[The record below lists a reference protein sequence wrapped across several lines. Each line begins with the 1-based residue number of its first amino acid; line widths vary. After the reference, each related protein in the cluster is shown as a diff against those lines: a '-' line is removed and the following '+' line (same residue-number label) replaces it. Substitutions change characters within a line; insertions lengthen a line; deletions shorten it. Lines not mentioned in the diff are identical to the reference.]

1 MCPFLDDE
9 ESDNSEFVEEESSR
23 INFFKNDRKFFIIGG
38 ASAVVAFTVIC
49 YVLYFNSKP
58 VDLEDL
64 PVIHAENTPFKIK
77 PKVNEQVK
85 HQDKTVYDNISGD
98 SRKVVE
104 KIAKPVEEVVSLPE
118 TDVED
123 VLSEEEKN
131 DIIQA
136 FDELAPKTEPERK
149 VKPVK
154 EKKTTPARVEELTIV
169 EEKPK
174 PKPKLQPPL
183 KSIKQENKAPIKPI
197 KQEKKASVVKKK
209 KRLKDVLK
217 DVVAEEMQS
226 LSSYEKPYVMVQIA
240 SVPTKAAAE
249 AEYNRILYRNKYL
262 KKVGKRIYKVNLG
275 TNKGVRYRVQVG
287 PFSNRE
293 KAKHIV
299 EKLRDSGCSAYISK

>member
-9 ESDNSEFVEEESSR
+9 ESDNNEFIEEERSR

-38 ASAVVAFTVIC
+38 ASAIVAFAVIC
-49 YVLYFNSKP
+49 YVLCFNSKP

-98 SRKVVE
+98 SRKVTE
-104 KIAKPVEEVVSLPE
+104 KIVKPSEEVVSVPE

-131 DIIQA
+131 NIIQA
-136 FDELAPKTEPERK
+136 FDELAPKMEPERK
-149 VKPVK
+149 KEVKPVK
-154 EKKTTPARVEELTIV
+154 EKKRDPIRSEELTIV

-174 PKPKLQPPL
+174 LQPPL
-183 KSIKQENKAPIKPI
+183 KRV
-197 KQEKKASVVKKK
+197 KQEKKALIAAKKK
-209 KRLKDVLK
+209 KRLKDMLK
-217 DVVAEEMQS
+217 DVVAEEIQS
-226 LSSYEKPYVMVQIA
+226 LPSYEGPSVMVQIA

-249 AEYNRILYRNKYL
+249 AEYKRILYRNNFL
-262 KKVGKRIYKVNLG
+262 KKAGKRIYKVNLG
-275 TNKGVRYRVQVG
+275 KDKGVRYRVQVG
-287 PFSNRE
+287 PFPNRE
-293 KAKHIV
+293 RARHIV
-299 EKLRDSGCSAYISK
+299 EKLREGGFSAYISK